1 MLLSSNIYLK
11 MEEQENFDTSW
22 IEQQERYQN
31 IEGSNRGREQCNFIN
46 IHYIY
51 VNKENNVEKINHEK
65 YPLDHSQS
73 SHLSSNKCSLISK
86 ENVLRIIQSR
96 KIFTPTSKYKFE
108 DIILYN
114 VDIEPENIQSYENIE
129 PNMENSREYFKVLPF
144 INDITI
150 PDSVFIFHQIN
161 CLFFIFK
168 EYCFQESKKP
178 PLKSILKSSSI
189 DGEQLPRKH
198 TKKVRIQTSFEN
210 TTNLKNKHRKTRKIR
225 MIMKHYPVLE
235 NTAI

>member
-1 MLLSSNIYLK
+1 
-11 MEEQENFDTSW
+11 MEEEQELENFDTSW
-22 IEQQERYQN
+22 IEEQERYQN
-31 IEGSNRGREQCNFIN
+31 IEGNSRVREQSNYIN

-51 VNKENNVEKINHEK
+51 VNKENNVNKIDHEK

-73 SHLSSNKCSLISK
+73 SHPSSHPSSHKCSLISK

-114 VDIEPENIQSYENIE
+114 VDIEPENIQSYENTE

-150 PDSVFIFHQIN
+150 PDSIFIFHQIN

-210 TTNLKNKHRKTRKIR
+210 TTHLKNKHRKTRKIR